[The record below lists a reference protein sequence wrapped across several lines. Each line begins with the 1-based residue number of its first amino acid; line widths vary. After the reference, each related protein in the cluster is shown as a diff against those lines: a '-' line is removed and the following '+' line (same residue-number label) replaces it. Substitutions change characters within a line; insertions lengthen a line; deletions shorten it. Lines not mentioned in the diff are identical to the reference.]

1 MDFNIEKS
9 IFKRVVIIGGGF
21 AGIELAKRLMKKP
34 LQVVLIDRHNYHT
47 FQPLLYQVATGGL
60 EPDSIAYP
68 LRRIFRNADNVF
80 FRMAEVVKLDYKENL
95 IITNIGSLH
104 YDILVLAMG
113 STTNFHSFGDSNN
126 LLMPLKTIPDAL
138 NLRSFLLQNFEDALL
153 TNDLHEKEGLI
164 NVAIAGGG
172 PTGVELAG
180 ALGEMKKYVLP
191 RDYPE
196 LDFEKMKIHLFESA
210 PRLLAALSEE
220 SSKKAFQ
227 YLKELGIQIWLKT
240 PVHSYDGFNLA
251 LSSGEI
257 LQAETLIWTAGVKV
271 NAPDGIPVS
280 AILQGGRLKVDSFNR
295 VEGLIN
301 VYAIGDMAGMISQNH
316 PKGHP
321 MLAPVAIQQAI
332 TLSKNINR
340 LFLEKDLIP
349 FNYKDKG
356 TMATIG
362 RNRAVVELH
371 SFKIFGTIAWYI
383 WMFVHIMSLV
393 GFRNRISVFFS
404 WLYNYFT
411 YDRALRII
419 ICPFQRKLQ

>member
-1 MDFNIEKS
+1 
-9 IFKRVVIIGGGF
+9 
-21 AGIELAKRLMKKP
+21 
-34 LQVVLIDRHNYHT
+34 
-47 FQPLLYQVATGGL
+47 
-60 EPDSIAYP
+60 
-68 LRRIFRNADNVF
+68 
-80 FRMAEVVKLDYKENL
+80 
-95 IITNIGSLH
+95 
-104 YDILVLAMG
+104 
-113 STTNFHSFGDSNN
+113 
-126 LLMPLKTIPDAL
+126 
-138 NLRSFLLQNFEDALL
+138 
-153 TNDLHEKEGLI
+153 
-164 NVAIAGGG
+164 
-172 PTGVELAG
+172 
-180 ALGEMKKYVLP
+180 MKKYVLP

-227 YLKELGIQIWLKT
+227 YLEELGIQIWLKT
-240 PVHSYDGFNLA
+240 PVHSYDGFNLV

-271 NAPDGIPVS
+271 NSPDGIPVS
-280 AILQGGRLKVDSFNR
+280 SILQGGRLKVDIYNR
-295 VEGLIN
+295 VEGLLN
-301 VYAIGDMAGMISQNH
+301 VYAIGDMAGMITQNH

-332 TLSKNINR
+332 RLSKNINR
-340 LFLEKDLIP
+340 LIQGKALSP
-349 FNYKDKG
+349 FVYKDKG
-356 TMATIG
+356 TMATVG

-371 SFKIFGTIAWYI
+371 SLKLFGTIAWYI

-419 ICPFQRKLQ
+419 IRPFQRKL

>member
-1 MDFNIEKS
+1 MSFNIAETNQ
-9 IFKRVVIIGGGF
+9 KRLVIVGGGF
-21 AGIELAKRLMKKP
+21 AGIELAKRLSNKP
-34 LQVVLIDRHNYHT
+34 LQIVLIDRHNYHT

-68 LRRIFRNADNVF
+68 LRRIFRKANNIF
-80 FRMAEVVKLDYKENL
+80 LRMAEVIKVSPEDCL
-95 IITNIGSLH
+95 IFTNIGSLH
-104 YDILVLAMG
+104 YDYLVLATG
-113 STTNFHSFGDSNN
+113 STTNFHSFGDSKN

-138 NLRSFLLQNFEDALL
+138 DLRSFLLQNFEDALL
-153 TNDLHEKEGLI
+153 STDLNEREGLI

-196 LDFEKMKIHLFESA
+196 LDFKKMKIHLFESA
-210 PRLLAALSEE
+210 PRLLAALSEK
-220 SSKKAFQ
+220 SSCRAFK
-227 YLKELGIQIWLKT
+227 YLTDLDIQIWLKT
-240 PVHSYDGFNLA
+240 PVHSYDGFNLV
-251 LSSGEI
+251 LSSGEV

-271 NAPDGIPVS
+271 ISPEGIPVS
-280 AILQGGRLKVDSFNR
+280 VILPGGRLKVDNFNL

-301 VYAIGDMAGMISQNH
+301 VFAIGDIAGMISPEQPN
-316 PKGHP
+316 GHP
-321 MLAPVAIQQAI
+321 MLAPVAIQQAENLAGNI
-332 TLSKNINR
+332 LRLIAGKNLN
-340 LFLEKDLIP
+340 P
-349 FNYKDKG
+349 FIYKDRG

-362 RNRAVVELH
+362 RNRAVVELKNMK
-371 SFKIFGTIAWYI
+371 FYGPLAWYI

-393 GFRNRISVFFS
+393 GFRNRVSVFFN

-419 ICPFQRKLQ
+419 IRPFQRK

>member
-1 MDFNIEKS
+1 MSFNIEQTNK
-9 IFKRVVIIGGGF
+9 KRLVIVGGGF
-21 AGIELAKRLMKKP
+21 AGIKLAKRLSNKP
-34 LQVVLIDRHNYHT
+34 IQVVLIDRHNYHT

-68 LRRIFRNADNVF
+68 LRRIFRKANNIF
-80 FRMAEVVKLDYKENL
+80 FRMAEVTKVNPEESTIY
-95 IITNIGSLH
+95 TNIGSLS
-104 YDILVLAMG
+104 YDFLVLATG
-113 STTNFHSFGDSNN
+113 STTNFHSFGDSNH

-153 TNDLHEKEGLI
+153 ATDLKEREGLI

-196 LDFEKMKIHLFESA
+196 LDFKKMKIHLFESA

-220 SSKKAFQ
+220 SSARAYK
-227 YLKELGIQIWLKT
+227 YLSDIDIQIWLKT
-240 PVHSYDGFNLA
+240 PVQSYDGFNLT
-251 LSSGEI
+251 LYSGQV

-271 NAPDGIPVS
+271 NSPEGIPAS
-280 AILQGGRLKVDSFNR
+280 AILPGGRLKVDSFNL
-295 VEGLIN
+295 VDGLSN
-301 VYAIGDMAGMISQNH
+301 VYAIGDIAGMISNDH

-321 MLAPVAIQQAI
+321 MLAPVAIQQA
-332 TLSKNINR
+332 LHLAMNIQR
-340 LFLEKDLIP
+340 LLTGKSPIV
-349 FNYKDKG
+349 FNYKDRG
-356 TMATIG
+356 TMATVG
-362 RNRAVVELH
+362 RNRAVVELKTMK
-371 SFKIFGTIAWYI
+371 FYGTLAWYI

-393 GFRNRISVFFS
+393 GFRNRIAVFFN

-411 YDRALRII
+411 YDRALRLII
-419 ICPFQRKLQ
+419 RPFQRKQ